1 MLVNYVVGI
10 SFGSFLVDAQISHDI
25 GNLTRLVPIACSQQ
39 HISSDLIDHLAV
51 ASLAQQPHN
60 EDSEKS
66 VLNDL
71 SENLNLICN

>member
-39 HISSDLIDHLAV
+39 HISSDLIDHL
-51 ASLAQQPHN
+51 L
-60 EDSEKS
+60 
-66 VLNDL
+66 
-71 SENLNLICN
+71 